1 MNKPKLT
8 VIYRMIRGEVAAFL
22 PDLQAGFGCM
32 VTYHHIGQ
40 HGEADM
46 QYYYLGRLATEEEY
60 RSLHQE
66 LTRIY
71 NDCELVIRKR
81 VNYDKLTKMWWA
93 KHP

>member
-22 PDLQAGFGCM
+22 PDLQAGFGEM

-46 QYYYLGRLATEEEY
+46 GYYYLGRLATEEEY
-60 RSLHQE
+60 QPLHQE

-81 VNYDKLTKMWWA
+81 VNYDKLTKMWWT